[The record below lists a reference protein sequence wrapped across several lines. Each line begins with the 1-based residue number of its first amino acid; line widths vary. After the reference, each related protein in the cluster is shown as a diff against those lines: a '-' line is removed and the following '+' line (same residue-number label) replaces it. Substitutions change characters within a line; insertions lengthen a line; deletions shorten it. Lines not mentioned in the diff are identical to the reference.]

1 MKNDKYSG
9 NVGRGSPTEKKN
21 TAKTPHAEQRYPKR
35 AHSGASEGCVAGR
48 NAVRELIRTDSPI
61 DKIFVARGAR
71 DGSLSGIV
79 ADARERKIPV
89 IEVDEAKLDA
99 MAGGAVHQGI
109 AAFAAEKEYSTLDD
123 VFEIARE
130 RGEKP
135 LIVIAENITDPGNLG
150 AIIRSAECSGAHGVI
165 IPKRHSV
172 GLSPVVSK
180 ASAGAI
186 SHMAI
191 VKETNLAAAVNTLKS
206 RGVWVYAADADGKPY
221 DECDFTSPTAIILGN
236 EGDGVS
242 RLLKER
248 ADGVVS
254 IPMYGKVDSLN
265 VSCAA
270 AVLLSEAARQMRRQR
285 VKM

>member
-1 MKNDKYSG
+1 MQMRNEKYSG
-9 NVGRGSPTEKKN
+9 EVGRGRPTEKKN
-21 TAKTPHAEQRYPKR
+21 TAKAPRAEQKYPKR
-35 AHSGASEGCVAGR
+35 VRSGASEGCVAGR

-71 DGSLSGIV
+71 DGSLMGIV

-99 MAGGAVHQGI
+99 MAGGAAHQGI

-123 VFEIARE
+123 VFEIARV

-135 LIVIAENITDPGNLG
+135 LIVIAENITDSGNLG

-206 RGVWVYAADADGKPY
+206 RGVWVYAADADGTPY

-248 ADGVVS
+248 ADGIVS

-285 VKM
+285 